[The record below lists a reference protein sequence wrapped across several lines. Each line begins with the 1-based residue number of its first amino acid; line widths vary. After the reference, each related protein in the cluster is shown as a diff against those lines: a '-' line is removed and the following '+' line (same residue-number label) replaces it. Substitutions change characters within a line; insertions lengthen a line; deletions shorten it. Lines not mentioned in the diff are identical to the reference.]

1 VGVFLLTIYL
11 LSKNAYMEEYVGI
24 IIAFITGVIGPTT
37 VIYVKNLLEGRK
49 KKPDMVKETLHV
61 SELINQKIEHIRDEF
76 NADRVWVT
84 QFHNGGNF
92 YPTGK
97 SMAKF
102 SIMYETVNT
111 GVSSVQSNFHNIP
124 VNLFSKSIN
133 QLLHND
139 VIEVSDFKD
148 ETIATYGLKYIA
160 EESGCKSGY
169 LFAIKT
175 IDDRFI
181 GTLGLDYTK
190 RKTKLDIESINHLM
204 VHATSIGGVLMTHLE
219 K

>member
-1 VGVFLLTIYL
+1 MSQY
-11 LSKNAYMEEYVGI
+11 AGI
-24 IIAFITGVIGPTT
+24 IIAFITGVIGPIL
-37 VIYVKNLLEGRK
+37 VMYIKHILEK
-49 KKPDMVKETLHV
+49 KKVKPDMVMDTLRV
-61 SELINQKIEHIRDEF
+61 SELVNSKIEHIREEF

-102 SIMYETVNT
+102 SIIYETVNM
-111 GVSSVQSNFHNIP
+111 GVSSVQTNFHNIP

-133 QLLHND
+133 ELLNND
-139 VIEVSDFKD
+139 VIEIPDYKD
-148 ETIATYGLKYIA
+148 EKIATFGLKYIA
-160 EESGCKSGY
+160 EDTGCKSGY

-175 IDDRFI
+175 IDDKFI

-190 RKTKLDIESINHLM
+190 RKTKLDIESINHLQ
-204 VHATSIGGVLMTHLE
+204 VHATSLGGVLMNHLT

>member
-1 VGVFLLTIYL
+1 
-11 LSKNAYMEEYVGI
+11 MENWVEIG
-24 IIAFITGVIGPTT
+24 IAFITGVFGPLS
-37 VIYVKNLLEGRK
+37 VIYLKNFLEKRK
-49 KKPDMVKETLHV
+49 QKPDMVKETLHV
-61 SELINQKIEHIRDEF
+61 SELINKRIEYIKEEF
-76 NADRVWVT
+76 HADRVWIT

-102 SIMYETVNT
+102 SIIYETV
-111 GVSSVQSNFHNIP
+111 GIGISSVQSNFYNIP

-133 QLLHND
+133 QLYQND
-139 VIEVSDFKD
+139 VIEIPDYKD

-175 IDDRFI
+175 IDEKFI
-181 GTLGLDYTK
+181 GTLGLDFTK
-190 RKTKLDIESINHLM
+190 RKTKLDMESINHLQ
-204 VHATSIGGVLMTHLE
+204 VHASSLGGVLMNHLNQ
-219 K
+219 